1 MFIYVIYIMG
11 EILNLIDIYDLSRVS
26 DDINKDIINL
36 YNTEIS
42 PIKKSL
48 QLHRSQINGIGEIL
62 ISLSDEI
69 DLNKQKA
76 IEDMI
81 KLDFDKTRF
90 DKLLLNKISRL
101 FEKVNISEDKIISIE
116 KILNIKFYYFCLL
129 VSILYLIL
137 FIFFFIFSYY

>member
-1 MFIYVIYIMG
+1 MG

-137 FIFFFIFSYY
+137 FIFFLIFSYY